1 MPTIPTLL
9 TFAVA
14 STLLVIVPGPN
25 VLYIIA
31 RGIDQGRKAAVV
43 SVLGV
48 QTGMFVHIVAAVLG
62 LSAIVAKSGLLFN
75 VIKYAG
81 AAYLIWMGITTIRSR
96 IVSTNLPGVGA
107 KTSYQKIFF
116 RAMLVNLLNVKVILF
131 VLAFLPQFIRP
142 ERGSSSGQI
151 IVLGLVLMTVA
162 ILSDMIYAVASGS
175 IGNWLN
181 TREKVARQRNRFTG
195 AVYILLGAFAALTGS
210 GSAQSR

>member
-14 STLLVIVPGPN
+14 ATLLIIVPGPN

-43 SVLGV
+43 SALGV
-48 QTGMFVHIVAAVLG
+48 ETGMLVHISAAVLG
-62 LSAIVAKSGLLFN
+62 LSAIVAKSDLLFN
-75 VIKYAG
+75 VIRFAG
-81 AAYLIWMGITTIRSR
+81 AAYLVWMGITTIRARVVDGRLPELGTKAAYRR
-96 IVSTNLPGVGA
+96 IFVRGV
-107 KTSYQKIFF
+107 I
-116 RAMLVNLLNVKVILF
+116 VNVLNVKVILF
-131 VLAFLPQFIRP
+131 FLAFLPQFVRP
-142 ERGSSSGQI
+142 ERGSSSVQI
-151 IVLGLVLMTVA
+151 LVLGLVFVVIATA
-162 ILSDMIYAVASGS
+162 SDMLYAMASGA

-195 AVYILLGAFAALTGS
+195 AVYILLGAFAAVAGS

>member
-14 STLLVIVPGPN
+14 SILLVIVPGPN

-48 QTGMFVHIVAAVLG
+48 QAGMFAHIVAAVLG
-62 LSAIVAKSGLLFN
+62 LSAIIAKSDLLFN
-75 VIKYAG
+75 AIRFAG
-81 AAYLIWMGITTIRSR
+81 AAYLIWMGVTTIRSGLA
-96 IVSTNLPGVGA
+96 STELPGVGA
-107 KTSYQKIFF
+107 RTSYRKIFL
-116 RAMLVNLLNVKVILF
+116 RAMIVNLLNVKVILF
-131 VLAFLPQFIRP
+131 VLAFLPQFVRP
-142 ERGSSSGQI
+142 DRGSSSSQI
-151 IVLGLVLMTVA
+151 VVLGLVLMGVA

-181 TREKVARQRNRFTG
+181 TREQVARQRNRFTG
-195 AVYILLGAFAALTGS
+195 AVYILLGMFAALTGS